1 MYDGRKKTL
10 TVAGVGDSICVLCRN
25 GHAIEMNKMHRLT
38 DNASE
43 RDRVINAGGK
53 IINNRVNGVLA
64 VSRSFGDT
72 PFKTLHELQSNNS
85 TNPSS
90 SAPSS
95 NLRPPMKSH
104 NIKAKLPLIRL
115 VNESLVTAVPEIYTE
130 IITPQ
135 TEFAILASDGLWD
148 SMTPQLAV
156 SFVRQHL
163 SREKDLNKV
172 AQAIVREALDRG
184 SIDNITVLILSFNVA
199 IEQG

>member
-1 MYDGRKKTL
+1 MVAKKTL

-199 IEQG
+199 IEHG